1 MKRLFGM
8 TKDALKDGGSKMGNI
23 NIELL
28 REASNELR
36 QIKDGKGGLSLGGRI
51 EAAKALQH
59 IDSVTVNF
67 EDMKNRKQAGKER

>member
-1 MKRLFGM
+1 
-8 TKDALKDGGSKMGNI
+8 MGNI